1 MCGSFLKAELG
12 GDVRDGY
19 QKKKKKKKK
28 KKKRTHRTWGEGV
41 AQKCTCEDG
50 LKTSVGLFT
59 YFMEDPSI

>member
-12 GDVRDGY
+12 GDVGDGY
-19 QKKKKKKKK
+19 QKKKKKI
-28 KKKRTHRTWGEGV
+28 RTHRTWGEGV

>member
-28 KKKRTHRTWGEGV
+28 NAPIVLGGKE
-41 AQKCTCEDG
+41 
-50 LKTSVGLFT
+50 
-59 YFMEDPSI
+59 